1 MKFSLVFFVRLL
13 LRHIFLILSV
23 PIVLAV
29 TVFLFTRDEPLTYKS
44 QTTVFTSLASGNSV
58 DLTGF
63 TFNTVTTQFDN
74 LMGIIK
80 SNSTLEETGL
90 SLFASHLMLEK
101 ADPVIIQQNHYEEIM
116 KNVPAD
122 VKKLKVHGDFEKTL
136 AGLRQY
142 MKSSNDNFVYNLI
155 HIKTTYYNPGTI
167 SGKLSVKRLQNSD
180 NIELSYESDD
190 AGICQQTL
198 VYLVKAYKQAYI
210 VQKAGQSENAVAYF
224 ENEVNKAAERLK
236 AAEDE
241 LLEFNKS
248 NKIINYNEQSKFIA
262 GRKEQFEMGYQEVL
276 KQNSASKAVI
286 DLLEK
291 KMAPEIKRRLSSS
304 ELLSLRSELSKVN
317 ERLAAIQPITDAG
330 EKTPVELTKYKALT
344 QKSSELKQRMR
355 TVVDSLYQ
363 QTRGLSNVPEKTVVT
378 DWLSSVIEF
387 EGTNAQIVTLNG
399 LREEFN
405 VIYSQ
410 YAPMGAMMRRL
421 ERKINVAEDEYMSL
435 VKNLGLAKL
444 KQQSVEVSSANT
456 ILDPPNYPTHPQPD
470 KRKMLIIA
478 AAFVGLLITLFT
490 ILAFDL
496 MDSSLRNAAKATSE
510 TGLEVES
517 IFPVIS
523 KRRKKKIDIDYIEKK
538 SIDAIT
544 RKLILHS
551 LTLQKEKGP
560 VICIA
565 FSTLENEGKSFLMQR
580 IAADLSSIGHK
591 VLLLYPHEAPK
602 ADNTDFDIAQYLVSR
617 DFYRISSFRS
627 LETPYLVP
635 DWENYSFIFVEFP
648 GILHSSFPV
657 NLFKSADNCFLVCRA
672 NRSWSKADAN
682 ILAEVLAVTDPVK
695 PRILLNGVAL
705 EEMESLVG
713 ELPKKRS
720 WIRLKMKQILTSQFS
735 DKPLS

>member
-23 PIVLAV
+23 PFILAV
-29 TVFLFTRDEPLTYKS
+29 TVFIFTRNEPLTYKS
-44 QTTVFTSLASGNSV
+44 QTTVFTSLATGNSV

-80 SNSTLEETGL
+80 SNTTLETTGL
-90 SLFASHLMLEK
+90 SLFASHLILKK
-101 ADPVIIQQNHYEEIM
+101 ADPGIIQQNHYDEIM

-122 VKKLKVHGDFEKTL
+122 VKKLIVQGDFEKTL

-142 MKSSNDNFVYNLI
+142 MESSNNNFVSNLI
-155 HIKTTYYNPGTI
+155 RVKNSYYNPATI
-167 SGKLSVKRLQNSD
+167 LGKLSVKRLQNSD

-198 VYLVKAYKQAYI
+198 VYLVKAYKQAYK
-210 VQKAGQSENAVAYF
+210 VQKAGQSENAVEYF
-224 ENEVNKAAERLK
+224 ESEVNKSVERLK
-236 AAEDE
+236 VAEDE
-241 LLEFNKS
+241 LLEFNKV
-248 NKIINYNEQSKFIA
+248 NKIINYNEQSTFIA

-276 KQNSASKAVI
+276 KKNSASKAVI

-291 KMAPEIKRRLSSS
+291 KLTPEIKRRLTSS
-304 ELLSLRSELSKVN
+304 ELLSLRVELSKVN
-317 ERLAAIQPITDAG
+317 ERIAAIQPIADAG
-330 EKTPVELTKYKALT
+330 EKNPVESATYKSLT
-344 QKSSELKQRMR
+344 QKSSELKSRMKA
-355 TVVDSLYQ
+355 VVDSLYQ
-363 QTRGLSNVPEKTVVT
+363 QTRGVTNVPEKTVVS
-378 DWLSSVIEF
+378 DWLSATIEF
-387 EGTNAQIVTLNG
+387 EGTNAQVITMNN

-421 ERKINVAEDEYMSL
+421 ERKINIAEDEYMSL

-478 AAFVGLLITLFT
+478 AALVGLLITLLS
-490 ILAFDL
+490 ILALDL

-510 TGLEVES
+510 TGLVVES

-523 KRRKKKIDIDYIEKK
+523 KKRKKKIDVDYIEKK
-538 SIDAIT
+538 SIDAII

-551 LTLQKEKGP
+551 ITIQKEKGP
-560 VICIA
+560 VSCIA
-565 FSTLENEGKSFLMQR
+565 FSTLENEGKSFLLQR
-580 IAADLSSIGHK
+580 IAAQLSSIGHK
-591 VLLLYPHEAPK
+591 VLLLCPHEAPQMDK
-602 ADNTDFDIAQYLVSR
+602 TDFDIAQYVVSR
-617 DFYRISSFRS
+617 DFYRISSFRN
-627 LETPYLVP
+627 LETPDLVP
-635 DWENYSFIFVEFP
+635 DWDNYSFIFVEFP
-648 GILHSSFPV
+648 GVLHSSFPV
-657 NLFKSADNCFLVCRA
+657 NLFKSANNCFLVCRA

-720 WIRLKMKQILTSQFS
+720 WIRLKIKQLLTNQFN
-735 DKPLS
+735 DKRLS